1 MPPADWLHVG
11 DMGAEQSCC
20 AKRNDIKP
28 QTERQISR
36 IPRKEIAASTDRVG
50 IGAYFQK
57 CSTDPGALQVKSL
70 LTSSPAHKCGKIQVG
85 DIILKVDG
93 ENVYGKKLAELA
105 DVLLGPTGSKVELE
119 FKSKNTG
126 NTYEVLLLRGIASLN

>member
-1 MPPADWLHVG
+1 
-11 DMGAEQSCC
+11 MGAEQSCC
-20 AKRNDIKP
+20 AKRNDVKQ

-36 IPRKEIAASTDRVG
+36 VPRKEGEIVSFTSPHETTATADRVG

-105 DVLLGPTGSKVELE
+105 EVLLGPTGSKVELE